1 MSDEIKP
8 EQKTESPSPFA
19 GMKPTSGDA
28 ADSRPLSSPQGV
40 ERRADSPHHS
50 QAPIPQDEASSFSAQ
65 KQAALEESLSFASVA
80 AEMQTQGAAEAGASL
95 TGAEL
100 LSQAGEIANYL
111 KSQFAEISRREQ
123 TLSGQLSELDNER
136 RKIRM
141 WVGQIEE
148 QYDEREASVREKET
162 ELIRKAVECEK
173 LAKTVQHEQEK
184 VFDAQDALEL
194 ERSEMRDQILVEFA
208 QQRETLERQRLDLNQ
223 ERSRIREE
231 VQSSLAEQRRD
242 LEHAQEE
249 WRGVKQTELN
259 HLKREREL
267 HETTIRK
274 VEEELASRKENFELE
289 LKTQKADWESQ
300 RQAELESL
308 ESQKR
313 DFVIRSEEIEHQLRI
328 QREDLQREYSSRE
341 EQFEQKRTLI
351 ENRIKFQ
358 ENHLLR
364 LRKQIEQEQHEFQR
378 QQQIQQ
384 QQHEQNERIH
394 LLRMKQ
400 LDRFRDLLHQ
410 REESLSRERSLHLEL
425 RRKVERQELNQAQRM
440 TQEYESWKKD
450 RDAQK
455 AELRRQQDMLA
466 LHADNLERRRERLDT
481 LRSEVEETHRGTLEM
496 RLALEEGWAQLTQ
509 VEGEEAAR
517 ERLEKARDALAAHYR
532 QLRESLSV
540 ERQEL
545 DHSQEVFHRHR
556 DEFRQERQDL
566 SEWIAERDEQLRLRG
581 EQLRFEAE
589 QMSIRDAAWDQNR
602 ETWLQEKVHAELIIR
617 ELLQQLAE
625 LTGAEMTVDEA
636 VPELNMVSSTS
647 FHEPASEIPGE
658 APLDERAE
666 SVEEDAGNEP
676 DTES

>member
-1 MSDEIKP
+1 MSDETKP
-8 EQKTESPSPFA
+8 EPKTESPSPFT
-19 GMKPTSGDA
+19 GIKPPTNDA
-28 ADSRPLSSPQGV
+28 VDSRPLSSPQGV
-40 ERRADSPHHS
+40 ERRADFPHAS
-50 QAPIPQDEASSFSAQ
+50 QASVPQDEASYFSAQ
-65 KQAALEESLSFASVA
+65 KQAALEESLSFAGVA

-123 TLSGQLSELDNER
+123 TLNSQLSELDNER

-194 ERSEMRDQILVEFA
+194 ERSEMRDQILIEFA

-223 ERSRIREE
+223 ERTRIRED
-231 VQSSLAEQRRD
+231 VLSSLAEQRRD

-249 WRGVKQTELN
+249 WQGVRQTELN
-259 HLKREREL
+259 HLKREREI
-267 HETTIRK
+267 HETAIRK
-274 VEEELASRKENFELE
+274 VEEELASRKEKFELE
-289 LKTQKADWESQ
+289 LKTQKAEWESKK
-300 RQAELESL
+300 QAELESL

-313 DFVIRSEEIEHQLRI
+313 DFVIRSEEIEHQLTI
-328 QREDLQREYSSRE
+328 QREDLQREYSARE
-341 EQFEQKRTLI
+341 DQFEQKRTLI

-364 LRKQIEQEQHEFQR
+364 LRKQIEQEQHDFQR

-400 LDRFRDLLHQ
+400 LDRFRDLLSQ
-410 REESLSRERSLHLEL
+410 REESLSRERALHFEL
-425 RRKVERQELNQAQRM
+425 RRSVERYELNQSQRM
-440 TQEYESWKKD
+440 SNEYEVWKKD

-455 AELRRQQDMLA
+455 AELRRQHDMLA
-466 LHADNLERRRERLDT
+466 LHAENLERRRERLDT
-481 LRSEVEETHRGTLEM
+481 LRAEVEETHRGTLEM

-509 VEGEEAAR
+509 VEGEDAAR
-517 ERLEKARDALAAHYR
+517 ERLEKAREALASHYR

-545 DHSQEVFHRHR
+545 DHSQELFHRHR

-566 SEWIAERDEQLRLRG
+566 SEWISERDEQLRLRS

-589 QMSIRDAAWDQNR
+589 QLAIRDAAWDQNR
-602 ETWLQEKVHAELIIR
+602 ETWLQEKVQAELIIR
-617 ELLQQLAE
+617 ELLLQLSD
-625 LTGAEMTVDEA
+625 LTGTEGTVEEA
-636 VPELNMVSSTS
+636 GAALFSKSVSKDS
-647 FHEPASEIPGE
+647 HKE
-658 APLDERAE
+658 ALSDPQMNE
-666 SVEEDAGNEP
+666 SVGTDDPQAEP
-676 DTES
+676 DSEA

>member
-1 MSDEIKP
+1 MSDETKP
-8 EQKTESPSPFA
+8 EQKTESPSSFEGLRPSSDDL
-19 GMKPTSGDA
+19 T
-28 ADSRPLSSPQGV
+28 DSQPLSSPQGV
-40 ERRADSPHHS
+40 ERRADSPHTS
-50 QAPIPQDEASSFSAQ
+50 IPQDEASFFSAQ
-65 KQAALEESLSFASVA
+65 KQAALEESLSFAAVA
-80 AEMQTQGAAEAGASL
+80 AEMQTQGATESGASL

-123 TLSGQLSELDNER
+123 SLSSQLSELDNER

-148 QYDEREASVREKET
+148 QYDEREVSVREKET

-194 ERSEMRDQILVEFA
+194 ERSEMRDQILIEFS
-208 QQRETLERQRLDLNQ
+208 QQREALERQRLDLNQ
-223 ERSRIREE
+223 ERNRIRED
-231 VQSSLAEQRRD
+231 VLSSLSGQRRD

-249 WRGVKQTELN
+249 WRGVKQTELD

-267 HETTIRK
+267 HETTIQK
-274 VEEELASRKENFELE
+274 VEEELASRKEKFELE
-289 LKTQKADWESQ
+289 LKTQKAEWESKK
-300 RQAELESL
+300 QAELESL

-313 DFVIRSEEIEHQLRI
+313 DFVIRSEEIEHQLTI

-351 ENRIKFQ
+351 DNRIKFQ

-364 LRKQIEQEQHEFQR
+364 LRKQVEQEQHEFQR

-410 REESLSRERSLHLEL
+410 REESLSRERALHLEL

-466 LHADNLERRRERLDT
+466 LHAENLERRRERLDT
-481 LRSEVEETHRGTLEM
+481 LRTEVEETHRGTLEM

-509 VEGEEAAR
+509 VEGEDAAR

-566 SEWIAERDEQLRLRG
+566 SEWIAERDEQLRLRS

-589 QMSIRDAAWDQNR
+589 QMAIRDAAWDQNR
-602 ETWLQEKVHAELIIR
+602 ESWLQEKVHAELVIR
-617 ELLQQLAE
+617 ELLQQLAD
-625 LTGAEMTVDEA
+625 LTGIEETVDEVA
-636 VPELNMVSSTS
+636 LYSKPTPTESQIEALSDTQMDEFVDQQVET
-647 FHEPASEIPGE
+647 E
-658 APLDERAE
+658 APETELDSQA
-666 SVEEDAGNEP
+666 
-676 DTES
+676 

>member
-1 MSDEIKP
+1 MSDEIKS
-8 EQKTESPSPFA
+8 EQQTESPSPFA
-19 GMKPTSGDA
+19 GMKPNSGDA

-40 ERRADSPHHS
+40 ERRADLPHAS
-50 QAPIPQDEASSFSAQ
+50 QESAPQDAGSSFSAQ
-65 KQAALEESLSFASVA
+65 KQAALEESLSFAAVA
-80 AEMQTQGAAEAGASL
+80 AEMQTQGATEAGASL

-100 LSQAGEIANYL
+100 LSQAGEIANFL
-111 KSQFAEISRREQ
+111 KLQFAEISRREQ
-123 TLSGQLSELDNER
+123 TLNSQLSELDNER
-136 RKIRM
+136 RKVRM

-148 QYDEREASVREKET
+148 QYDEREVSIREKET

-184 VFDAQDALEL
+184 VFDAQDSLEL
-194 ERSEMRDQILVEFA
+194 ERSEMRDQILMEFA
-208 QQRETLERQRLDLNQ
+208 QQREALERQRLDMNQ
-223 ERSRIREE
+223 ERNRIRED
-231 VQSSLAEQRRD
+231 VLSSLDDQRRD

-249 WRGVKQTELN
+249 WRGVKQTELS
-259 HLKREREL
+259 HLKREREIQ
-267 HETTIRK
+267 ETTIQK

-289 LKTQKADWESQ
+289 LKTQQAEWGSKK
-300 RQAELESL
+300 QAELESL

-313 DFVIRSEEIEHQLRI
+313 DFVIRSEEIEHQLTI

-341 EQFEQKRTLI
+341 EQFEQKRTLT

-364 LRKQIEQEQHEFQR
+364 LRKQIEQDQHEFQR

-400 LDRFRDLLHQ
+400 LDRYRDLLHQ
-410 REESLSRERSLHLEL
+410 REESLIRERSLHSEL
-425 RRKVERQELNQAQRM
+425 RRSVERHELNQTQRM
-440 TQEYESWKKD
+440 SQEYEVWKKD

-455 AELRRQQDMLA
+455 VELRRQNDMLS
-466 LHADNLERRRERLDT
+466 LHAENLERRRERLDT
-481 LRSEVEETHRGTLEM
+481 LRAEVEETHRGTLEM

-509 VEGEEAAR
+509 VEGEAAAR
-517 ERLEKARDALAAHYR
+517 ARLEKAREALASHYR

-540 ERQEL
+540 ERQEQE
-545 DHSQEVFHRHR
+545 HTQEVFHRHR

-566 SEWIAERDEQLRLRG
+566 SEWVAERDEQLRLRS

-589 QMSIRDAAWDQNR
+589 QMAIRDAAWDQNR

-625 LTGAEMTVDEA
+625 VTGTEMAINEAGPDVKAMSFFALNEA
-636 VPELNMVSSTS
+636 VSETPVGESSD
-647 FHEPASEIPGE
+647 ARSE
-658 APLDERAE
+658 
-666 SVEEDAGNEP
+666 VVEDAQSEQ
-676 DTES
+676 DKEA